1 MDIIFT
7 LKKTSRTN
15 FHVKQRNVEKKSI
28 IFLIL
33 SETTGSYAD
42 SSKTC
47 LTYLYANVKHPT
59 KVSLLIFFYRFGDLL
74 ESRFFA
80 SDRKLT

>member
-1 MDIIFT
+1 M
-7 LKKTSRTN
+7 SN
-15 FHVKQRNVEKKSI
+15 NENEKKKL
-28 IFLIL
+28 IFGVLPV
-33 SETTGSYAD
+33 TTGSNAD

-47 LTYLYANVKHPT
+47 LTYLYANVKNPT